1 MQTNT
6 QMEKGPYPTGVPSKS
21 DKFVRAKDQLASD
34 FGTLVSDAEELLRST
49 ASYSGDAVNAARDKF
64 KGTLDYY
71 KGRVAETQKTVVG
84 KIDQAATATDGYVH
98 ENPWRVAGVAALVGL
113 LIGVLLHRK

>member
-1 MQTNT
+1 M
-6 QMEKGPYPTGVPSKS
+6 PSKS

-49 ASYSGDAVNAARDKF
+49 ASYSGDAVNTARDKF